1 MSARYFGRKRKKQ
14 KLMKAK
20 SGLVGI
26 KVYLEKYN
34 RVKQLSWSVLPDS
47 KNDPRVFMN
56 NYCYKKNS
64 VIRLV
69 FATKIETAVA
79 VQSSQNLHQM
89 LSQQNNTRK
98 M

>member
-1 MSARYFGRKRKKQ
+1 MSVRYFGRKRKKQ
-14 KLMKAK
+14 KLMEAK
-20 SGLVGI
+20 SGLVGM

-34 RVKQLSWSVLPDS
+34 RVKQLCWSVLPES
-47 KNDPRVFMN
+47 KNAPRVFMN
-56 NYCYKKNS
+56 NHCYKKNS

-69 FATKIETAVA
+69 FATKIETAAA
-79 VQSSQNLHQM
+79 VRSSQNLHQM